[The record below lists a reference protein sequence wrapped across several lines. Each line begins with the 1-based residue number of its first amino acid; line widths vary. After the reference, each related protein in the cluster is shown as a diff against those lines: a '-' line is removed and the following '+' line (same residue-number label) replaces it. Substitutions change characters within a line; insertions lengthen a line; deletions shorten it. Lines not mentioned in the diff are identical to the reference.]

1 MLDFA
6 HEGVFK
12 LKYKAQNLM
21 IKTEN
26 QIFLDL
32 ESKVMVKYT
41 SMPLLHVHEIQDLKY
56 GNISNFGELLEK
68 YNLIDVAQTLRIN
81 EHTRYV

>member
-1 MLDFA
+1 MLDFS

-12 LKYKAQNLM
+12 LKYKAQNLI

-41 SMPLLHVHEIQDLKY
+41 LMPLLHVHEIQDLKC